1 MPSKRPLRLRSVI
14 ALALAFQVGMI
25 FAPRPAYAM
34 FGIDVVPIVTAITT
48 LQSAM
53 NGVITTA
60 QKVLNSS
67 LGLINTGLGNGFGQ
81 LSKLSVASIT
91 ANQKIADANNIVQ
104 AQTLRDERNAQV
116 RDQHAVN
123 RQDCLNLQDGAA
135 TVVAAR
141 SGEQFAAAL
150 DGGKNRRTDARQGT
164 PSWTGSG
171 QAAQAANN
179 HHFSKYCNDAEAEAG
194 LCTAVAEAAINAD
207 QHAISLLGPSVYA
220 DQNGINQANDYAQ
233 GLIEPVAPPAM
244 RGDAIRSPQ
253 GQSLLPE
260 RRAYGAA
267 LSLAH
272 YVVDDV
278 QGWRAPTVTL
288 STAQRA
294 EAAREG
300 RTDTEKGSALEALE
314 LDINRKLGGT
324 DWQGDL
330 QAMPSDKS
338 VLIQIALLD
347 AQRNQ
352 IMLAQLKLQQA
363 QAMMQAAQL
372 STMERD
378 RLARVTPMTVPTP
391 TN

>member
-1 MPSKRPLRLRSVI
+1 MGRLFRLRNYV
-14 ALALAFQVGMI
+14 ALGVAFQIGTF
-25 FAPRPAYAM
+25 FAPRPAYA
-34 FGIDVVPIVTAITT
+34 FFDSVAIVSAITA

-53 NGVITTA
+53 NTA
-60 QKVLNSS
+60 VSTAKNVLNNS
-67 LGLINTGLGNGFGQ
+67 LGLINTGLGDGFGQ
-81 LSKLSVASIT
+81 LSKLSIASIT
-91 ANQKIADANNIVQ
+91 ADQKIADANNIVQ
-104 AQTLRDERNAQV
+104 AQIQRDERNAQV

-141 SGEQFAAAL
+141 SGEQFSAAL

-171 QAAQAANN
+171 QATQAANN

-194 LCTAVAEAAINAD
+194 LCSAASDALVNAD

-220 DQNGINQANDYAQ
+220 DQDGINQANDYAQ
-233 GLIEPVAPPAM
+233 GLIEPVAPPAL

-272 YVVDDV
+272 FVVDDV

-288 STAQRA
+288 SAAQRA
-294 EAAREG
+294 EATREG
-300 RTDTEKGSALEALE
+300 RTDTEKGSELEALE

-352 IMLAQLKLQQA
+352 IMLAQLKMQQA

-378 RLARVTPMTVPTP
+378 RLAHVTPMTVPTP